1 MHAHDSRTRLC
12 QLEGA
17 PPVIAIARHRCAHP
31 DCGAQWQTLPA
42 FLARHLHFNW
52 PRVEGACGGRPC
64 GSRGRR
70 PSTWTVWRWL
80 ERLASSAARLVR
92 LLADAGRPL
101 RTAVRTRR
109 ELLDAL
115 GLSLSTVGA
124 WVHALMAGV
133 RLM

>member
-17 PPVIAIARHRCAHP
+17 PPVIEIARHRCAHP
-31 DCGAQWQTLPA
+31 DCGAQWQTLPV

-52 PRVEGACGGRPC
+52 ARVEDACGGEPYPA
-64 GSRGRR
+64 RGRR
-70 PSTWTVWRWL
+70 PSVWTVERWL
-80 ERLASSAARLVR
+80 GRLASSAARLLR
-92 LLADAGRPL
+92 LLADGGRPA

-115 GLSLSTVGA
+115 GVSFSTVGA